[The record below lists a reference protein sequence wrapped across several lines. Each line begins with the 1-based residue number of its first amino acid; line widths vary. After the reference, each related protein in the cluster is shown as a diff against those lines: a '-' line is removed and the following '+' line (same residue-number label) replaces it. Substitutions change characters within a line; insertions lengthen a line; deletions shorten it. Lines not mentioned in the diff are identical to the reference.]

1 MKTEAKSMENLTN
14 WQRLG
19 SSFAG
24 RILQDMNSALSGK
37 RPQCCLRKSSNLLV
51 GNADMKGQSSQRGR
65 STQRETSPGSISLV
79 FASEPPHC
87 STRGHS
93 QCWAGP
99 CCGLWCPK
107 CSLQGTPVLWG
118 GSVSTSASSPWPQG
132 DTWLLLL
139 PPSRCRSHCSMKFPV
154 VQIVLGAGSD
164 STPEM
169 ISPTP

>member
-37 RPQCCLRKSSNLLV
+37 RPQCCPRKSSNLLV

-93 QCWAGP
+93 QCLGWSLLWA
-99 CCGLWCPK
+99 LVPK
-107 CSLQGTPVLWG
+107 VQLAGD
-118 GSVSTSASSPWPQG
+118 TSAVG
-132 DTWLLLL
+132 WLCEHICQLTLAT
-139 PPSRCRSHCSMKFPV
+139 R
-154 VQIVLGAGSD
+154 
-164 STPEM
+164 
-169 ISPTP
+169 